1 MNDLSAI
8 DVADTPAS
16 ASTAFDAEAADALL
30 EDFLDHLDAIDRDLR
45 WTERF
50 ELNAASPVEGSTP
63 RSAPFIFEFGDI
75 RSLLANWGYVQSAMS
90 ISDPYRLVLQ
100 YTQAMMGFLLF
111 NPSPKT
117 IEIIGLGGGSLAKYC
132 HGYLPDASIR
142 AVEVDWNVIELADQ
156 FQVPT
161 ASERFETIWDD
172 GANFVVNDWR
182 KTDVLLVD
190 GFDSCG
196 QPSRLCSEDFY
207 MACRER
213 LTPDGVFVA
222 NLCNLPGR
230 NQPFIKRLRTCF
242 YKVISVPAEAG
253 MNVVVFA
260 GSDSSLKGDDCQ
272 LADRA
277 GVLQRYHPIPMV
289 SFASNLCRS

>member
-8 DVADTPAS
+8 GVPDTPAS
-16 ASTAFDAEAADALL
+16 AAPEFDAAASNALL
-30 EDFLDHLDAIDRDLR
+30 EEFLDHLDAIDRDLR

-50 ELNAASPVEGSTP
+50 ELNAGSIVEGSTP

-90 ISDPYRLVLQ
+90 ISDPYRLVLE

-111 NPSPKT
+111 NPWPKT
-117 IEIIGLGGGSLAKYC
+117 IEMIGLGGGSLVKYC
-132 HGYLPDASIR
+132 HRYLPGASIR
-142 AVEVDWNVIELADQ
+142 AIEVDWAVIELADQ
-156 FQVPT
+156 FHIPA

-196 QPSRLCSEDFY
+196 QPSRLCSKDFY
-207 MACRER
+207 LACRER
-213 LTPDGVFVA
+213 LTPGGVLVV

-230 NQPFIKRLRTCF
+230 SQLFIERLRTCF
-242 YKVISVPAEAG
+242 DKVVSVPAEAG

-260 GSDSSLKGDDCQ
+260 GSEHSLMGDDRQ

-277 GVLQRYHPIPMV
+277 AILQQHHPIPMV
-289 SFASNLCRS
+289 SVASKLY